1 MTNNW
6 TVTDIAERFEEAA
19 ATLRRLP
26 SVKVRGYFNAW
37 PQIIRTVREKLDE
50 DKEAYR
56 HSPPQ
61 PDAIS
66 RMEETIQW
74 IFFLESEQEKRLI
87 WLRAEGVKWKQICGR
102 IGCGRTKAWHLWV
115 VALLKIA
122 TRLNNGGIP
131 KRNGGRN
138 VRTKKD

>member
-26 SVKVRGYFNAW
+26 NVKVRGYFNAW

-74 IFFLESEQEKRLI
+74 VFFQMAGVGPMFGISFTSVYLISDRFPTQVNLVTFLNMHLKRSPT
-87 WLRAEGVKWKQICGR
+87 Q
-102 IGCGRTKAWHLWV
+102 
-115 VALLKIA
+115 LKD
-122 TRLNNGGIP
+122 IP
-131 KRNGGRN
+131 RK
-138 VRTKKD
+138 